1 MKKDLNV
8 QYNLKLSE
16 DLKKKISQSA
26 KELNCTINDI
36 ILKELE
42 KSFGDDNE
50 NSEIIYTEEYLMKF
64 KESISLAINNIIK
77 FGDTD
82 IFPFSIENIIIEEK
96 KDDLIKHFQDEI
108 HKYSKSAFKNYL
120 AVNTPANFST
130 ACPVGYTGYRWAT
143 IIDPYWNLYFLALVI
158 QIAEEIEKKRL
169 PSEYVYSYR
178 YKPQLDSGKLFNEE
192 ISWRRF
198 QEDSINLCENND
210 EYKFIVSCD
219 IADFYPRIYHHR
231 LENELDRIG
240 YENPQL
246 MNNIHHIKILL
257 QNFSKTK
264 SYGLP
269 VGGPASRILAELALD
284 ATDKLL
290 ILRKIKFK
298 RFVDDYLIFCKN
310 KEDAHSLLTL
320 LNMKLIEN
328 EGLTLQKNKSLIMSK
343 EEFIKIA
350 KSKIYGVAEDEGST
364 EKAKFLSLPVRFD
377 PYSPNA
383 VQDYEDI
390 KKSLVNFNLYT
401 MLNEELQKSK
411 INQFYTRHLIKAL
424 KFADDTVLSNSFII
438 MFDNIVEL
446 YPIFNTI
453 IQTVISQWGRIE
465 SKAKIHIFSVLEN
478 LITQKSYL
486 IQTDVNL
493 AFTIKLL
500 SLYNTIESS
509 ILLNDIYMQTQ
520 ASLIK
525 KLVTQAMAKQN
536 NHSWLSDIK
545 NTYSTQDELQKRIFI
560 ICSYLLGDE
569 GNHWRTHNQNGFT
582 PIQQIYKDWAGKRKD
597 SIKSIGTAL

>member
-1 MKKDLNV
+1 MNFDK
-8 QYNLKLSE
+8 
-16 DLKKKISQSA
+16 
-26 KELNCTINDI
+26 C
-36 ILKELE
+36 
-42 KSFGDDNE
+42 
-50 NSEIIYTEEYLMKF
+50 
-64 KESISLAINNIIK
+64 ISLAINNIIK

-82 IFPFSIENIIIEEK
+82 IFPFSIENIIFEEK
-96 KDDLIKHFQDEI
+96 VEELIKHFKKDINKLNKDE
-108 HKYSKSAFKNYL
+108 FKQYL
-120 AVNTPANFST
+120 ANNTPANFST
-130 ACPVGYTGYRWAT
+130 VCPVGYTGYRWAT
-143 IIDPYWNLYFLALVI
+143 IIDPYWNAYFLALVI
-158 QIAEEIEKKRL
+158 SIADKIEEKRL
-169 PSEYVYSYR
+169 SHEYVYSYR
-178 YKPQLDSGKLFNEE
+178 YDPQIESGKLFNTGLG
-192 ISWRRF
+192 WRKF
-198 QEDSINLCENND
+198 QEESINLCENNN
-210 EYKFIVSCD
+210 EYKYIISCD

-240 YENPQL
+240 SSNPSL
-246 MNNIHHIKILL
+246 LANIHHIKILL

-290 ILRKIKFK
+290 LLQKIKFK
-298 RFVDDYLIFCKN
+298 RFVDDYLIFCKT
-310 KEDAHSLLTL
+310 KEEAHSLLTF
-320 LNMKLIEN
+320 LNIKLIEN

-343 EEFIKIA
+343 EEFTKIA
-350 KSKIYGVAEDEGST
+350 RSKIYGINEDEGSA

-390 KKSLVNFNLYT
+390 KSSLVNFDLYT

-424 KFADDTVLSNSFII
+424 KFANEQVLSNSFII
-438 MFDNIVEL
+438 MFDNIAEL

-453 IQTVISQWGRIE
+453 IQTAINQWERLDE
-465 SKAKIHIFSVLEN
+465 KSKRHIFLIIEN
-478 LITQKSYL
+478 LVSQKSYL

-500 SLYNTIESS
+500 SLFNTIESS
-509 ILLNDIYMQTQ
+509 ILLNDIYERTK
-520 ASLIK
+520 ASLVK
-525 KLVTQAMAKQN
+525 KLITQAMAKQN

-569 GNHWRTHNQNGFT
+569 GEHWRTHNQKGFT
-582 PIQQIYKDWAGKRKD
+582 PIQKIYKDWASSRKQ
-597 SIKSIGTAL
+597 SSKTIGSAL